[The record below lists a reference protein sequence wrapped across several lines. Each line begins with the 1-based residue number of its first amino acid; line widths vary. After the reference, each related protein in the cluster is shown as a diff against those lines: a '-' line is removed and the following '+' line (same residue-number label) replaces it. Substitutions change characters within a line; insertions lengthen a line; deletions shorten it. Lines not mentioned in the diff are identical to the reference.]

1 MVRLPFFYGWALVAI
16 AFVTMALA
24 VNGRTAFSLF
34 FPPLLAEFGWA
45 RSTTAGAFS
54 FGFVVSALLSPLMGK
69 LMDRLGPRVV
79 MEAGV
84 AATAG
89 GLLLAAF
96 VAEPWHLFLTLG
108 VLVGAGST
116 AAGYTGH
123 GLFLPNW
130 FVRRRGLAMSVA
142 YAGAGIGSILVLPAV
157 QWMIERHGWRAT
169 CVAMGLV
176 ILAVLVPLNL
186 FVRQRPQDMGLEP
199 DGDAPR
205 GGAGD
210 AARVDNVVDPA
221 WAAID
226 WTLAR
231 AMRTA
236 RFWWIAAGYFTSMF
250 AWYAVQ
256 VHQTKVLVDAG
267 FSGVYAA
274 WALGFV
280 SLVGIPGQIALG
292 HLSDRIGREWVWT
305 VGCLGF
311 AVCYASLIAIG
322 ERPSALLLWTM
333 VIAQGF
339 LGYSITSVVSA
350 IPLEIFQGRHYG
362 GIFGSLMGI
371 GIIGGATGPWLTGL
385 VYDLSGSYAAGFTI
399 AVGCCAFS
407 AAAIWIAAPR
417 KVRVVAGRAAFIT
430 REKRAWQEQSGASAA
445 AGRTP
450 KA

>member
-1 MVRLPFFYGWALVAI
+1 VRRLPFFYGWALVAI

-34 FPPLLAEFGWA
+34 FPPLLSEFGWA
-45 RSTTAGAFS
+45 RGTTAGAFS
-54 FGFVVSALLSPLMGK
+54 FGFVVSAALSPLMGK
-69 LMDRLGPRVV
+69 LMDRFGPRVV
-79 MEAGV
+79 MECGV
-84 AATAG
+84 GATAG
-89 GLLLAAF
+89 GLLLAAL
-96 VAEPWHLFLTLG
+96 VAQPWQLYLTLG
-108 VLVGAGST
+108 VLVGAGTT

-130 FVRRRGLAMSVA
+130 FVRRRGLAMSIA

-157 QWMIERHGWRAT
+157 QWMIERHGWRAA

-186 FVRQRPQDMGLEP
+186 LVRKRPQDVGLEP
-199 DGDAPR
+199 DGDKAPPPGSAPR
-205 GGAGD
+205 A
-210 AARVDNVVDPA
+210 DNVVDAA

-236 RFWWIAAGYFTSMF
+236 RFWWLATGYFAAMF
-250 AWYAVQ
+250 AWYSVQ

-267 FSGVYAA
+267 FSGAYAA

-280 SLVGIPGQIALG
+280 SLAGIPGQIALG

-305 VGCLGF
+305 VGCFGF
-311 AVCYASLIAIG
+311 VVCYAALIAIG
-322 ERPSALLLWTM
+322 ARPSAPLLWTM

-362 GIFGSLMGI
+362 AIFGTLMGT
-371 GIIGGATGPWLTGL
+371 GIAGGALGPWLTGL
-385 VYDLSGSYAAGFTI
+385 AYDLTGSYATGFWI
-399 AVGCCAFS
+399 AIGCCVFS

-417 KVRVVAGRAAFIT
+417 RVRAVAGRTNFVS
-430 REKRAWQEQSGASAA
+430 REKTA
-445 AGRTP
+445 
-450 KA
+450 